1 MTGPHDPGHGDA
13 ARAAEPSQAA
23 HAPATPEAAGD
34 HAAPEADARDRE
46 PLETTRASGSQDAA
60 GAPPASPRARGRGR
74 ELWRWVALT
83 AAGCALVLFAATR
96 AWITVRAGHAT
107 GVPGGAGAD
116 PVTPS
121 GGDLA
126 PVLTPLALAGLAG
139 VVAALASKGL
149 TRRLVGALLTL
160 CGLGAGLATWL
171 AVAGDAPTVW
181 LREHD
186 ALRGLGS
193 FTWDVVAAWPALSA
207 VGAALMV
214 AGGVLAA
221 VRGPRWAGMSDRYER
236 TPAAGRPRV
245 SDDRALWDALD
256 RGDDPT

>member
-1 MTGPHDPGHGDA
+1 MTGPHDPGHRADDRAASEAARTSATPAAAGDPTTASA
-13 ARAAEPSQAA
+13 ARASEP
-23 HAPATPEAAGD
+23 PEA
-34 HAAPEADARDRE
+34 
-46 PLETTRASGSQDAA
+46 TRASDSQDAA
-60 GAPPASPRARGRGR
+60 EAPPASAAPKAGGRGR

-96 AWITVRAGHAT
+96 AWVTVRAGHTT

-116 PVTPS
+116 PLAPS

-149 TRRLVGALLTL
+149 TRRVVGALLTL

-171 AVAGDAPTVW
+171 AVAGDAPQAW

-193 FTWDVVAAWPALSA
+193 FTWDVVAAWPALS
-207 VGAALMV
+207 GIGSALMV